1 MTIAACRPYR
11 PGRDRRIENSTSSR
25 ASAMVNRFHVETPT
39 FDETNWPQIRHL
51 HDELLLVWPSPVALS
66 EVEALEHDERL
77 ASYHYLYAIKAVLLS
92 RLGRTGE
99 ANHEYRRAVELSMN
113 EAERKF
119 INSRIV
125 D

>member
-1 MTIAACRPYR
+1 
-11 PGRDRRIENSTSSR
+11 
-25 ASAMVNRFHVETPT
+25 
-39 FDETNWPQIRHL
+39 
-51 HDELLLVWPSPVALS
+51 VWPSPVALS

-77 ASYHYLYAIKAVLLS
+77 ASYRYLYAIKAELLS

-99 ANHEYRRAVELSMN
+99 ANHEYRRAVELSTN